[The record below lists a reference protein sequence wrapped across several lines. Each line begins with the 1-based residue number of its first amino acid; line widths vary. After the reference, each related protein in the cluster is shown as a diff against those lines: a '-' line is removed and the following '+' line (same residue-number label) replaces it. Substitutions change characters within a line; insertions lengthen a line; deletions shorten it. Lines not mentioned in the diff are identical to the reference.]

1 MQCISCFP
9 GIIFVLCLI
18 MSNKY
23 VFEQLRVSGLII
35 VYCFE
40 IEDKTVLY
48 LILLTASVFH
58 VCRSKETAV

>member
-1 MQCISCFP
+1 
-9 GIIFVLCLI
+9 

-58 VCRSKETAV
+58 VCRSKETAVW